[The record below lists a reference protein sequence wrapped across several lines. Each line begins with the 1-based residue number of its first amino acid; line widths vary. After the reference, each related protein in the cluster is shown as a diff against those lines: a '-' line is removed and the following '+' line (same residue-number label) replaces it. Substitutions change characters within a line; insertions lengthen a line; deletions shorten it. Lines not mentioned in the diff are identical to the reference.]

1 MLNFGGANTTQNFV
15 VTLTERVS
23 IQNPYYL
30 FVFEHVT
37 TKQEFK
43 FVLDSGD
50 DLSAYP
56 ERFNQFQIDVTALM
70 PDAPEGD
77 YRYSIYEQASSTNT
91 DVASTGALLE
101 VGQMKMDVLPD
112 RTYTKY
118 NQSQSFKVYNGA
130 S

>member
-23 IQNPYYL
+23 INNPYFL

-37 TKQEFK
+37 TKQVFK
-43 FVLDSGD
+43 FVLNSAN

-56 ERFNQFQIDVTALM
+56 DRFNQFQINVPTLM
-70 PDAPEGD
+70 PSAPEGD
-77 YRYSIYEQASSTNT
+77 YRYSVYEQASSNNT
-91 DVASTGALLE
+91 DVSLTGALLE

>member
-23 IQNPYYL
+23 INNPYFL

-37 TKQEFK
+37 TKQVFK
-43 FVLDSGD
+43 FVLNSAN

-56 ERFNQFQIDVTALM
+56 DRFNQFQINVPTLM
-70 PDAPEGD
+70 SSAPEGD
-77 YRYSIYEQASSTNT
+77 YRYSVYEQASSSNT
-91 DVASTGALLE
+91 DVALTGALLE
-101 VGQMKMDVLPD
+101 VGQMKMNVLPD

>member
-23 IQNPYYL
+23 INNPYFL

-37 TKQEFK
+37 TKQVFK
-43 FVLDSGD
+43 FVLNSAN

-56 ERFNQFQIDVTALM
+56 DRFNQFQINVPTLM
-70 PDAPEGD
+70 PSAPEGD
-77 YRYSIYEQASSTNT
+77 YRYSVYEQSSSSNT
-91 DVASTGALLE
+91 DVALTGALLE

>member
-1 MLNFGGANTTQNFV
+1 MLNFEGANTTQNFV

-23 IQNPYYL
+23 INNPYFL

-37 TKQEFK
+37 TKQVFK
-43 FVLDSGD
+43 FVLNSAN

-56 ERFNQFQIDVTALM
+56 DRFNQFQINVPTLM
-70 PDAPEGD
+70 PSAPEGD
-77 YRYSIYEQASSTNT
+77 YRYSVYEQASSSNT
-91 DVASTGALLE
+91 DVSLTGALLE